1 MGRGVT
7 GLILKAMRADDYVF
21 TVLSTEAVS
30 EHYHRIRFDGG
41 DFLQENPWF
50 PTMWVR
56 LWVPKSG
63 AATTDADEGTLVQR
77 GYTIVAPEGSEFAIE
92 FAMHEGP
99 APRWALDAEPGDRIA
114 ATMMGADLTVPEE
127 PAPSEYVLVGDAASI
142 PAINSILGTAQA
154 PCRVYLE
161 YQHDAE
167 RELPVQSEAVT
178 WVPRENRGATLVST
192 VIGGGIGS
200 DAFLF
205 VAAETKATREITK
218 AAKRDFGLPRDR
230 IKSQAYWL
238 QRG

>member
-21 TVLSTEAVS
+21 TVLATEAVS

-41 DFLQENPWF
+41 TFLLNNPWF

-63 AATTDADEGTLVQR
+63 AATTDEGEGSLVQR
-77 GYTIVAPEGSEFAIE
+77 GYTIVAPEGTEFSIE
-92 FAMHEGP
+92 FALHDGP

-114 ATMMGADLTVPEE
+114 ATMMGADLTIPDD
-127 PAPSEYVLVGDAASI
+127 PAPSEYVLVGDAASL
-142 PAINSILGTAQA
+142 PAINSILETAQA

-167 RELPVQSEAVT
+167 RELPVHGEAVT
-178 WVPRENRGATLVST
+178 WVPREDRGATLVAAVT
-192 VIGGGIGS
+192 GDGIASG
-200 DAFLF
+200 AFLF
-205 VAAETKATREITK
+205 VAAETRATREITR
-218 AAKRDFGLPRDR
+218 AAKRDFGLPKER

>member
-41 DFLQENPWF
+41 TFLLNNPWF

-63 AATTDADEGTLVQR
+63 EATTDADEGNLVQR
-77 GYTIVAPEGSEFAIE
+77 GYTIVDPKGSEFTIE
-92 FAMHEGP
+92 FAMHDGP
-99 APRWALDAEPGDRIA
+99 APRWARDAQPGDRIA
-114 ATMMGADLTVPEE
+114 ATMMGSDLSIPED

-142 PAINSILGTAQA
+142 PAINSLIDTADR
-154 PCRVYLE
+154 PCRVFLE
-161 YQHDAE
+161 FQHAAE
-167 RELPVQSEAVT
+167 RELPVRTENVT
-178 WVPRENRGATLVST
+178 WVPREGRGSTLVST
-192 VIGGGIGS
+192 VARAGIPS

-218 AAKRDFGLPRDR
+218 AAKKDFGLLKER
-230 IKSQAYWL
+230 IKSQAYWM

>member
-41 DFLQENPWF
+41 DFLTKNAWF

-56 LWVPKSG
+56 LWVPKNG
-63 AATTDADEGTLVQR
+63 EATTDADDGTLAQR
-77 GYTIVAPEGSEFAIE
+77 GYTIIDPQGTEFTIEFAI
-92 FAMHEGP
+92 HDGP
-99 APRWALDAEPGDRIA
+99 APRWARDAEPGDRIA
-114 ATMMGADLTVPEE
+114 GTLMGADLTVPES
-127 PAPSEYVLVGDAASI
+127 PAPSEFVLVGDAASI
-142 PAINSILGTAQA
+142 PAINSLLATTDA
-154 PCRVYLE
+154 PCRVFLE
-161 YQHDAE
+161 YQHEAE
-167 RELPVQSEAVT
+167 RELPVRGTDVT
-178 WVPRENRGATLVST
+178 WVPREGRGATLVST
-192 VIGGGIGS
+192 VTKAGIAS

-205 VAAETKATREITK
+205 VAAETKATREITR
-218 AAKRDFGLPRDR
+218 AARKDFGLPKER

>member
-21 TVLSTEAVS
+21 TVLSTEAVG

-41 DFLQENPWF
+41 TFLTQNPWF

-56 LWVPKSG
+56 LWVPKNG
-63 AATTDADEGTLVQR
+63 EATTDEDDGTLAQR
-77 GYTIVAPEGSEFAIE
+77 GYTIIDPEGSEFTIE
-92 FAMHEGP
+92 FAIHDGP
-99 APRWALDAEPGDRIA
+99 APRWARDAEPGDRIA
-114 ATMMGADLTVPEE
+114 ATMMGADLAVPDN
-127 PAPSEYVLVGDAASI
+127 PAPSEYILVGDAASI
-142 PAINSILGTAQA
+142 PAINSLLTTATA
-154 PCRVYLE
+154 PCRVFLE
-161 YQHDAE
+161 YQHAAE
-167 RELPVQSEAVT
+167 RDLPVRSENVT
-178 WVPRENRGATLVST
+178 WVPREGRGATLVSAVT
-192 VIGGGIGS
+192 KAAIPH

-218 AAKRDFGLPRDR
+218 AAKKNFGLTKDR

>member
-21 TVLSTEAVS
+21 TVLGAEAVS
-30 EHYHRIRFDGG
+30 EHFRRIRFDGG
-41 DFLQENPWF
+41 DFLQNNPWF

-63 AATTDADEGTLVQR
+63 AATTDEDEGALVQR
-77 GYTIVAPEGSEFAIE
+77 GYTIVAPQGSQFSIE
-92 FAMHEGP
+92 FALHDGP

-114 ATMMGADLTVPEE
+114 ATMMGADLTVPED
-127 PAPSEYVLVGDAASI
+127 PAPSEYVLVGDPASI
-142 PAINSILGTAQA
+142 PAINSILDTAQS

-167 RELPVQSEAVT
+167 RQLPVHGEAVT

-192 VIGGGIGS
+192 VLDGGIGS

-205 VAAETKATREITK
+205 VAAETTATREITK
-218 AAKRDFGLPRDR
+218 AAKRDFGLPKDR

>member
-1 MGRGVT
+1 MGRGMT

-21 TVLSTEAVS
+21 TVLSAEAVG

-41 DFLQENPWF
+41 TFLLNNPWF

-56 LWVPKSG
+56 MWVPKSG
-63 AATTDADEGTLVQR
+63 EATNDADEGDLVQR
-77 GYTIVAPEGSEFAIE
+77 GYTILAPEGTEFTVE
-92 FAMHEGP
+92 FAMHDGP
-99 APRWALDAEPGDRIA
+99 APRWARDAQPGDRIA
-114 ATMMGADLTVPEE
+114 ATMMGAELTIPED

-142 PAINSILGTAQA
+142 PAINSILASTDA
-154 PCRVYLE
+154 PCRVFLE
-161 YQHDAE
+161 FQHAAE
-167 RELPVQSEAVT
+167 RDLPVRSENVT
-178 WVPRENRGATLVST
+178 WVPREGRGATLVST
-192 VIGGGIGS
+192 VNRARIPS

-218 AAKRDFGLPRDR
+218 AAKKDFGLPKER